1 MRHRSM
7 ALVVRNEKIL
17 MIHTYRFGR
26 YIYELPGGGIDAG
39 ETPEEAA
46 VRELSEE
53 CGLMGTVIRP
63 LNVLHRSNGNTEY
76 VFLVEVPDEQEPIV
90 GSDPEI
96 AEGEEQAIK
105 AVCWK
110 TLSELSEKDR
120 ACLWSY
126 GLMDVE
132 GFREVVLGWGDEVSY
147 PGEREDE
154 Q

>member
-7 ALVVRNEKIL
+7 ALVARNGKIL
-17 MIHTYRFGR
+17 MIHTYRFQR
-26 YIYELPGGGIDAG
+26 YIYELPGGGVDAG

-46 VRELSEE
+46 VRELKEE
-53 CGLMGTVIRP
+53 CGLIGTVVRP

-76 VFLVEVPDEQEPIV
+76 VFLVDVSAEQEATV
-90 GSDPEI
+90 GYDPEI

-110 TLSELSEKDR
+110 SLSELSEKDR
-120 ACLWSY
+120 AFLWSY
-126 GLMDVE
+126 GLMDEE

-147 PGEREDE
+147 PVGK
-154 Q
+154 